1 MAALYRG
8 MDRATLDAAYNNSA
22 AVKNSAQIVADWQ
35 GRSERIRAR
44 YPDGLDLRYGP
55 AERNRIDLFQA
66 NKGSPLLIF
75 IHGGYWQMRAK
86 ELFAFLVPGPLAHG
100 ISVALVGYTL
110 APEKRLDAIVGEIR
124 SAISYLDSQ
133 ANHIVISGWSAG
145 GHLAAMA
152 MQMPVVNAGLLISGL
167 YDLEPIRHSY
177 INDKLRLDAL
187 EAARN
192 SPISLPAFSEPV
204 TIAYG
209 ANELPEL
216 CRQSEE
222 YARKV
227 KHAKLL
233 RLPRH
238 DHFTILEELAA
249 PEGALTR
256 ELCTLIDSL

>member
-1 MAALYRG
+1 MPALFRG
-8 MDRATLDAAYNNSA
+8 MDRPTLDAAYNNGA
-22 AVKNSAQIVADWQ
+22 AVKDSARIVAGWQ
-35 GRSERIRAR
+35 ARSERIRAS

-55 AERNRIDLFQA
+55 DERNRIDLFQA
-66 NKGSPLLIF
+66 KKDSPLLVF
-75 IHGGYWQMRAK
+75 IHGGYWQARAK

-110 APEKRLDAIVGEIR
+110 APGKRLDAIVGEIR
-124 SAISYLDSQ
+124 TAISYLDSG
-133 ANHIVISGWSAG
+133 ANHIVVSGWSAG
-145 GHLAAMA
+145 GHLGAMA
-152 MQMPVVNAGLLISGL
+152 MQMPEVNAGLLISGL

-177 INDKLRLDAL
+177 INDKLRLDAP
-187 EAARN
+187 EASRN

-209 ANELPEL
+209 GNELPEL

-227 KHAKLL
+227 KHAKLV
-233 RLPRH
+233 RLAKH
-238 DHFTILEELAA
+238 DHFTILEELAS

-256 ELCTLIDSL
+256 ELCNLIDRL